1 MIDSQQ
7 LLRRPSVAVGAVV
20 CAALMLVGL
29 SLADDRA
36 SGREDASVSG
46 VGSLVADDTLD
57 PRIVALDLDG
67 VAWNARLAEL
77 DAVLFARED
86 AERRRTVAVEALRQT
101 RTELRAVE
109 IALADAQARAAD
121 VDARIAGHIEVL
133 QARALQLFIGFGEED
148 QLDELD
154 SIEDATEG
162 ARHRQLADEVD
173 EHQLG
178 LLDELEHEAAE
189 IDDEVADLQGRLVA
203 LDTSEAALVLSHDTA
218 AADLAA
224 AQDAL
229 GPAIDAVR
237 RSRRQASVPGLDIS
251 IVALDAYLT
260 AETTLAETLPACRI
274 EWWMIAG
281 VGRVES
287 RHGELGGRSINADG
301 RPNRPI
307 IGIPLDGRPGV
318 RAIVDTDGGDLD
330 GDPAWDRAVGPMQF
344 IPETWGIRG
353 RDGNGDGVA
362 DPQNLY
368 DAALASATYLCR
380 LGGDLSDRANLRE
393 AYFGY
398 NTSDHYVSLVESHAD
413 RYADFEMPEIE
424 APTG

>member
-7 LLRRPSVAVGAVV
+7 LLRRPSVAVGGAV

-36 SGREDASVSG
+36 AGREDAAVSDI
-46 VGSLVADDTLD
+46 GSLVADDTLD
-57 PRIVALDLDG
+57 PRIVALELDG
-67 VAWNARLAEL
+67 AAWNARIAEL

-86 AERRRTVAVEALRQT
+86 AGRRRTVALEALRQT
-101 RTELRAVE
+101 RTEIRVVE
-109 IALADAQARAAD
+109 ADLADAEARAAD

-133 QARALQLFIGFGEED
+133 QARALQLFIGFGEEA

-154 SIEDATEG
+154 SMEEATEG

-178 LLDELEHEAAE
+178 LLADLEREAAE
-189 IDDEVADLQGRLVA
+189 IDDEVADLRGRLVA
-203 LDTSEAALVLSHDTA
+203 LDAGEASLVLSHDTA
-218 AADLAA
+218 TADLAI
-224 AQDAL
+224 AQDAI

-237 RSRRQASVPGLDIS
+237 STRRQASVPGIDIS
-251 IVALDAYLT
+251 VVALDAYLR
-260 AETTLAETLPACRI
+260 AETTLAEALPACRL

-287 RHGELGGRSINADG
+287 RHGELGARSINADG

-318 RAIVDTDGGDLD
+318 RAIVDTDGGALD

-344 IPETWGIRG
+344 IPETWRIRG
-353 RDGNGDGVA
+353 RDGNGDGLA

-380 LGGDLSDRANLRE
+380 LGGDLSDPANLRE

-398 NTSDHYVSLVESHAD
+398 NTSDHYVALVESYAD
-413 RYADFEMPEIE
+413 RYADFAMPEIGAAE
-424 APTG
+424 G